1 VKYWDRK
8 PIRRMVASLLPVA
21 ALTAGFWLV
30 WRHQPA
36 EIVVSEFGVKC
47 LMLGA
52 LSVIPFFGFLLLNC
66 IRQRKI
72 PKEAQKTIDKMDLQ
86 YQELQK
92 AKEALSEN
100 EELLRKMAENYPN
113 SYVSIIEKDFTIG
126 FTSGLEFKKQNINPE
141 KLVGLT
147 LEEVFPDNA
156 DIVRQHY
163 KKTFKGEECS
173 FELSIKNQHQLYR
186 TVPLYSEDHSIPRIL
201 VVIENITEQKH
212 AESSIRKSE
221 EHLRSLFRAAPT
233 GIGVVVD
240 RVLKQTN
247 NRLCDITGY
256 SEEEMVG
263 QKSSMLYP
271 SKDDFEYVGREK
283 YEQICDHGT
292 GTVETRW
299 KRKDGHIIDV
309 LLSSTPMDLNDLSKG
324 VTFTALDI
332 TETKLLQNQLM
343 QAQKMEAVG
352 TLAGG
357 IAHDFNNILGAIL
370 GYAQLAQLKSADN
383 PKIQRYIDQI
393 CIASERAKGLVQ
405 QILAF
410 SRQSKTEK
418 IPLDIGIII
427 KEALKLLRA
436 SLPSTIEIRQNV
448 KSNLG
453 TIEADQIQI
462 HQIVMNLCT
471 NAFHAM
477 DKKGG
482 QLDVNLTPVKI
493 DTGDSSAYQDIKP
506 GKYLKLIVTDT
517 GHGMN
522 TDTLSRIFE
531 PYFTTKKEGKGT
543 GMGLATVHGIVK
555 NHGGDIKAYSEEG
568 TGTSFQILFP
578 VIESRAEKIIE
589 ASDSFPRG
597 TEQILFVDDEKFLAD
612 IGKETLES
620 LGYQVEI
627 RTSSYD
633 ALEAFRK
640 QPDKYD
646 MVITD
651 ITMPK
656 MTGEQLAAEIKKIR
670 PNIPIILC
678 TGFSNRI
685 TSEGA
690 IEKGISSILMKPLT
704 IRDLANSVRKIM
716 DKH

>member
-1 VKYWDRK
+1 
-8 PIRRMVASLLPVA
+8 
-21 ALTAGFWLV
+21 
-30 WRHQPA
+30 
-36 EIVVSEFGVKC
+36 
-47 LMLGA
+47 
-52 LSVIPFFGFLLLNC
+52 
-66 IRQRKI
+66 
-72 PKEAQKTIDKMDLQ
+72 
-86 YQELQK
+86 
-92 AKEALSEN
+92 
-100 EELLRKMAENYPN
+100 
-113 SYVSIIEKDFTIG
+113 
-126 FTSGLEFKKQNINPE
+126 
-141 KLVGLT
+141 
-147 LEEVFPDNA
+147 
-156 DIVRQHY
+156 
-163 KKTFKGEECS
+163 
-173 FELSIKNQHQLYR
+173 
-186 TVPLYSEDHSIPRIL
+186 
-201 VVIENITEQKH
+201 
-212 AESSIRKSE
+212 
-221 EHLRSLFRAAPT
+221 
-233 GIGVVVD
+233 
-240 RVLKQTN
+240 
-247 NRLCDITGY
+247 
-256 SEEEMVG
+256 
-263 QKSSMLYP
+263 
-271 SKDDFEYVGREK
+271 
-283 YEQICDHGT
+283 
-292 GTVETRW
+292 
-299 KRKDGHIIDV
+299 
-309 LLSSTPMDLNDLSKG
+309 
-324 VTFTALDI
+324 
-332 TETKLLQNQLM
+332 
-343 QAQKMEAVG
+343 
-352 TLAGG
+352 
-357 IAHDFNNILGAIL
+357 
-370 GYAQLAQLKSADN
+370 
-383 PKIQRYIDQI
+383 
-393 CIASERAKGLVQ
+393 
-405 QILAF
+405 
-410 SRQSKTEK
+410 
-418 IPLDIGIII
+418 
-427 KEALKLLRA
+427 
-436 SLPSTIEIRQNV
+436 
-448 KSNLG
+448 
-453 TIEADQIQI
+453 
-462 HQIVMNLCT
+462 MNLCT